1 MNTAIDNIQK
11 NIEKVSEVFNFDI
24 VFGENSPAEK
34 NVKDFIKQSHISFI
48 ESEIERLEVEK
59 KSVQEL
65 FPNSQINIPTYKLG
79 CETKANKAYN
89 KALQDQIDYLK
100 AEKAIILKM

>member
-48 ESEIERLEVEK
+48 KNEIDRLEIQYVNENPVDCIDGETPVETYGYEELENVVIKRQVDRHK
-59 KSVQEL
+59 KTLEL
-65 FPNSQINIPTYKLG
+65 MQKL
-79 CETKANKAYN
+79 
-89 KALQDQIDYLK
+89 
-100 AEKAIILKM
+100 

>member
-1 MNTAIDNIQK
+1 MSAIDNIQK

-48 ESEIERLEVEK
+48 ENEIERLEGEK
-59 KSVQEL
+59 KYTVGRIVQSISDFE
-65 FPNSQINIPTYKLG
+65 N
-79 CETKANKAYN
+79 AYN
-89 KALQDQIDYLK
+89 KALQKQIDYYKKTLALIK
-100 AEKAIILKM
+100 EL